1 MRRGPLQAGEKVQFT
16 DRRGKKITD
25 QLVPGGTTQTEHGL
39 ILHDEVIGRPEG
51 SVTVTVSA
59 KREAQI
65 NAQHP
70 ERDAGKPWKGA
81 RAIGGWQFAVMRP
94 RLADYVLSMPR
105 GAQIMY
111 PKDIAQVIQLG
122 DIRSGMTVLESGAGS
137 GAMSINLLDAVGETG
152 HLTTIEMRGE
162 FARVAEANAT
172 VYYGSRPQ
180 WWDLLTG
187 DFDSVAATLPEH
199 SFDRIMLDMLD
210 PWNRLEQAYRAI
222 APGGVLICYVT
233 TTTQLSRLAEAL
245 RESGVWTEPDVQETL
260 ERNWK
265 VQGLAVRPDHQMIG
279 HTGFLVVSR
288 AMAEGFEALK
298 KRERPAKDT
307 TSDIDE
313 MTAEERAAQL
323 EELELRD
330 ISDRKLR
337 KVLRDLEARFC
348 KLTGCAAL
356 RLRPYVLPVEKND
369 DERKYMPSEKA
380 EDLMKKNAEVKNLVV
395 DLALDIK

>member
-172 VYYGSRPQ
+172 VYYGSRPR
-180 WWDLLTG
+180 WWDL
-187 DFDSVAATLPEH
+187 ATSP
-199 SFDRIMLDMLD
+199 
-210 PWNRLEQAYRAI
+210 P
-222 APGGVLICYVT
+222 P
-233 TTTQLSRLAEAL
+233 
-245 RESGVWTEPDVQETL
+245 
-260 ERNWK
+260 
-265 VQGLAVRPDHQMIG
+265 
-279 HTGFLVVSR
+279 
-288 AMAEGFEALK
+288 
-298 KRERPAKDT
+298 
-307 TSDIDE
+307 
-313 MTAEERAAQL
+313 
-323 EELELRD
+323 
-330 ISDRKLR
+330 
-337 KVLRDLEARFC
+337 
-348 KLTGCAAL
+348 
-356 RLRPYVLPVEKND
+356 
-369 DERKYMPSEKA
+369 PS
-380 EDLMKKNAEVKNLVV
+380 
-395 DLALDIK
+395 